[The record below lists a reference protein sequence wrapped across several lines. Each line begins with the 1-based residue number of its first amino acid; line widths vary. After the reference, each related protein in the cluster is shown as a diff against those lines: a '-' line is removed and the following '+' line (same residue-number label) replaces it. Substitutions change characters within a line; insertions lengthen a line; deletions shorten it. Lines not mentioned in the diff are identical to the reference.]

1 MENPFKQIVRFNK
14 EAGLLDRPFDPVLEN
29 RHLIE
34 EALEGF
40 DLDLVARKQTGYI
53 TGDKITAQS
62 LAAWLLSGQ
71 TGESITEAE
80 LLDKACDAV
89 VFAVGTMAKLGLN
102 HAQITRALNTV
113 MQANL
118 TKLKDPVMGSDGKLG
133 KSGDFVGPETKLQEI
148 LDSRV

>member
-1 MENPFKQIVRFNK
+1 MENPFKQILRFNK

-40 DLDLVARKQTGYI
+40 DLDLVARKAAYI
-53 TGDKITAQS
+53 TEDKLTAQS
-62 LAAWLLSGQ
+62 IAAWLLSGQ
-71 TGESITEAE
+71 TGESITEVE

-102 HAQITRALNTV
+102 HAQITRALNAV

-133 KSGDFVGPETKLQEI
+133 KSGGFVGPETKLQEI

>member
-1 MENPFKQIVRFNK
+1 MENPFKQILRFNK

-40 DLDLVARKQTGYI
+40 DLGLVARKAAYI
-53 TGDKITAQS
+53 TEDKLTAQS
-62 LAAWLLSGQ
+62 IAAWLLSGQ
-71 TGESITEAE
+71 TGESITEVE